1 MSISRIRAESQL
13 RTLSEQLVSVVDA
26 AVVVAVVVAV
36 ARLDGLQEL
45 DSQQQQQCAAAGGG
59 GGGCSHTR
67 TLRLR
72 LE

>member
-13 RTLSEQLVSVVDA
+13 RTLSEQLVSIQVDDA
-26 AVVVAVVVAV
+26 AVVAV
-36 ARLDGLQEL
+36 ATLYGLPEL
-45 DSQQQQQCAAAGGG
+45 DSQHQRAAGG